1 MSYNQGAE
9 IVSLSEF
16 NDILRAVAPCAE
28 FPDDYDRIQLLT
40 ENAYR
45 NLVFANHDRSYIK
58 YAELSNDFPIC
69 SDFAEVCFGQIR
81 AGSIKSGLADRPG
94 FGWFNY
100 TKNEVN
106 EKGQNK
112 RHRINFAVTVQRKVL
127 YYEPQTDDWLDTPK
141 DCKTLDRFRL

>member
-16 NDILRAVAPCAE
+16 NDILRAVAPDAE
-28 FPDDYDRIQLLT
+28 LPDDYNRIQLLT

-81 AGSIKSGLADRPG
+81 AGSIKAGLAVRPG
-94 FGWFNY
+94 FGWLNY
-100 TKNEVN
+100 TKPTS
-106 EKGQNK
+106 
-112 RHRINFAVTVQRKVL
+112 RHRINYAVTVKREVL
-127 YYEPQTDDWLDTPK
+127 YYEPQTDEWMDTPK
-141 DCKTLDRFRL
+141 DLKTLDRFRL